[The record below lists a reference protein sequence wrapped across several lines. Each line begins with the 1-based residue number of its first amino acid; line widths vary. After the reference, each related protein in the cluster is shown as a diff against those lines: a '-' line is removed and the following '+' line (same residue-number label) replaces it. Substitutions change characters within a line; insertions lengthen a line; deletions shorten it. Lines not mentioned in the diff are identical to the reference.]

1 MRLCYFNVKVIE
13 KAQAL
18 PKYDIEVHHPPT
30 IATYTRKLV
39 NMKHA
44 RLTKREKLTGLI
56 GFAHLWF
63 TTMPAN
69 ALELKSLT

>member
-13 KAQAL
+13 KDQAL
-18 PKYDIEVHHPPT
+18 PKYNIEVHHPPT

-56 GFAHLWF
+56 GCAHLWF
-63 TTMPAN
+63 TDMPAY
-69 ALELKSLT
+69 A